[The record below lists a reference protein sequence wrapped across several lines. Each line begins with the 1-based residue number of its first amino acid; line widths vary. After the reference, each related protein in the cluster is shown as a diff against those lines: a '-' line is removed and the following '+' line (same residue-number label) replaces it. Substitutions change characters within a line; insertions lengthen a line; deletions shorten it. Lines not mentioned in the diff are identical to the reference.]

1 MSFKQANTIQHIR
14 VDKVG
19 QSYRVNAGDVNFTE
33 TSLER
38 AVERLKEAK
47 VFRRPPTSPQ
57 SSRKNDPAMLTE
69 LHMPLE
75 ETAQQRED
83 SGFNGPDAN
92 QANEEEGEEK
102 DDQGTQ
108 ISFIGT
114 MNNKKAEEVL
124 EGHPEGTWM
133 LRYNQR
139 GEVRISIKK
148 MTRVSHLKIYTS
160 TEGYTINPRDDPY
173 PLSDLLNYLR
183 DELKLKTQIASPPPT
198 HNH

>member
-1 MSFKQANTIQHIR
+1 MSGFGLDPGK
-14 VDKVG
+14 
-19 QSYRVNAGDVNFTE
+19 DVQQRDNE
-33 TSLER
+33 E
-38 AVERLKEAK
+38 AV
-47 VFRRPPTSPQ
+47 
-57 SSRKNDPAMLTE
+57 
-69 LHMPLE
+69 
-75 ETAQQRED
+75 QQRED
-83 SGFNGPDAN
+83 SGFNGSDVN
-92 QANEEEGEEK
+92 QANEGEEEEK
-102 DDQGTQ
+102 DNQATQ

-160 TEGYTINPRDDPY
+160 TEGCTINPKDDPY

-198 HNH
+198 HNQ